1 MPEILRGKELV
12 ELGNA
17 NILNELQLLKR
28 QITDLGSIVK
38 SSTWSAHADWASS
51 SSNLAGNINLSTQL
65 GKDAAT
71 TKDQLDAV
79 IRDSSSERFLEIA
92 KELSSII
99 S

>member
-38 SSTWSAHADWASS
+38 IFHL
-51 SSNLAGNINLSTQL
+51 NCL
-65 GKDAAT
+65 
-71 TKDQLDAV
+71 
-79 IRDSSSERFLEIA
+79 
-92 KELSSII
+92 
-99 S
+99 